1 MLSLLLEEEPVCVEQ
16 GRVVRRGLE
25 EGRNLFTLVP
35 RRQMS
40 VERRNK
46 SLCALMQLIDT
57 RDFPSP
63 LYSTLSFAIISL
75 FKRLKHKSKALISS
89 GHVVC
94 KDFLAGFSVL
104 SEASRDAILHILDL
118 CC

>member
-1 MLSLLLEEEPVCVEQ
+1 MLSLLLEEEPVCVQQ

-25 EGRNLFTLVP
+25 EGRNLFASVP

-63 LYSTLSFAIISL
+63 LYSTLSFAIIRL

-104 SEASRDAILHILDL
+104 SEAGRDAILHILDL